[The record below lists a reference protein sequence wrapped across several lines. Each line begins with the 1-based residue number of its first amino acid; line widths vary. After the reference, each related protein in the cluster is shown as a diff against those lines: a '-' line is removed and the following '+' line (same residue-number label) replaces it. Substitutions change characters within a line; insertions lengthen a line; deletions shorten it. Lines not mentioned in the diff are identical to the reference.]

1 MAPEVLPFHDSFLQ
15 ALRKRQSEFVFLHPT
30 LYSFCL
36 SVRFSLT
43 PSSYSCPAFNLRH
56 VSKENICGKTETV

>member
-1 MAPEVLPFHDSFLQ
+1 
-15 ALRKRQSEFVFLHPT
+15 